1 MNESRIEI
9 YTRRRCP
16 RCTFARQLLERR
28 GIEYL
33 EHALEAGPEVRVMM
47 RVRTGS
53 NTAPQIL
60 IDGRALGG
68 CDALHREDQR
78 GRLDRLLATRAH
90 AGAGPPAHGD

>member
-1 MNESRIEI
+1 MTMPRVEI

-16 RCTFARQLLERR
+16 RCTFARQLLDRK
-28 GIEYL
+28 GITYV

-60 IDGRALGG
+60 IDGRAIGG
-68 CDALHREDQR
+68 CDALHREEQS
-78 GRLDRLLATRAH
+78 
-90 AGAGPPAHGD
+90 GALNRILELP

>member
-1 MNESRIEI
+1 MNVPRVEI

-16 RCTFARQLLERR
+16 RCTFARQLLERK
-28 GIEYL
+28 GIAYL

-60 IDGRALGG
+60 VDGRALGG
-68 CDALHREDQR
+68 CDALHREEQR
-78 GRLDRLLATRAH
+78 GTLDALLRAATPIAVASATR
-90 AGAGPPAHGD
+90 DD